1 MKESETEGFYCSPGL
16 QITANVLRLKVSA
29 PIISIVSIISMISI
43 ISTVLANT
51 LFISRSIVD
60 NIKAFEANIEFEANM
75 IISMLLLVT
84 NIYDCHFR

>member
-1 MKESETEGFYCSPGL
+1 
-16 QITANVLRLKVSA
+16 
-29 PIISIVSIISMISI
+29 MISI